1 MVIHRSAP
9 GNGCRYP
16 QNGILGLTPHS
27 YRPTMNS
34 MPRDLPDAVQ
44 DLLELHS
51 GVLTR
56 PQALRAGM
64 TRKQLAVRLQGGR
77 WQQLHM
83 GVYAAFSGQ
92 PGRASMQWAALL
104 RAGSEAVLSHQ
115 TAAELHGLLATP
127 APMIHVMVPSGH
139 RVAPIRGV
147 VLHYSWR
154 LSQARHP
161 VLLPPRTRV
170 EETVLDLAAAASGL
184 DDALGWIFLACGSR
198 RTTPERIGAAMARR
212 GRVRW
217 RRELSAALGL
227 GANGVHSLLE
237 FRYVTRAE
245 RPHGLPAGRR
255 QYQVTRAGRHQY
267 QDVIYEDY
275 AVVVELDGRAAH
287 PAEHRWRDVRR
298 DNANVA
304 IGQVTLRYGWAD
316 VTQRPCL
323 VAAQVG
329 AALTQRGWSGA
340 PRRCGPSCRLPV

>member
-1 MVIHRSAP
+1 M
-9 GNGCRYP
+9 NG
-16 QNGILGLTPHS
+16 
-27 YRPTMNS
+27 
-34 MPRDLPDAVQ
+34 MPRNLPDAVQ

-51 GVLTR
+51 GVLSR
-56 PQALRAGM
+56 PEALRAGM
-64 TRKQLAVRLQGGR
+64 TRKQLAARLQGGR
-77 WQQLHM
+77 WQRLHI

-104 RAGSEAVLSHQ
+104 RAGPEAVLSHQ
-115 TAAELHGLLATP
+115 TAAELHGLLAAP
-127 APMIHVMVPSGH
+127 APMIHVMIPSSH

-147 VLHYSWR
+147 VLHYCGR
-154 LSQARHP
+154 LSLARHP

-170 EETVLDLAAAASGL
+170 EETVLDLAGAARGL
-184 DDALGWIFLACGSR
+184 DEALGWIFLGCSSR
-198 RTTPERIGAAMARR
+198 RTTPERIAAAMALR
-212 GRVRW
+212 GRMRW

-227 GANGVHSLLE
+227 GADGVHSLLE
-237 FRYVTRAE
+237 FRYVTRVE

-255 QYQVTRAGRHQY
+255 QYQVSRAGRHQY

-287 PAEHRWRDVRR
+287 PLERRWSDVRR

-323 VAAQVG
+323 VAGQVG
-329 AALTQRGWSGA
+329 AALAQRGWTGV
-340 PRRCGPSCRLPV
+340 PRRCGQSCQLPG